1 MSWMQKK
8 GIFEDLYVYQ
18 PWSVPL
24 LHTSLPDKILKELI
38 QLTDIIEKDEDRE
51 SWNDELA
58 GEIENEWK
66 IDSILLT
73 NIKFTEY
80 VIQYSWEYY
89 EKLVSNYAIRDYN
102 IPPGL
107 VIFKSILENIELTSA
122 WFNDQKDNEYSP
134 MHKHTG
140 ILSGVLYLMIPEYLP
155 SRKNKDTDGAITF
168 IGNETAQE
176 GMISNSTLKIS
187 PKVGDIF
194 MFPSSLK
201 HEVYPFR
208 TKDGKGVRRSLSFNL
223 NTDKFIPQAKWF
235 LESNITSENVP
246 PEE

>member
-1 MSWMQKK
+1 MS
-8 GIFEDLYVYQ
+8 DLNVYQ

-24 LHTSLPDKILKELI
+24 LHTSLSDNFIQKLI
-38 QLTDIIEKDEDRE
+38 QLTDVIAEDKEEQE
-51 SWNDELA
+51 SIGSEVS
-58 GEIENEWK
+58 GEIKDEWK
-66 IDSILLT
+66 IDPVLLT
-73 NIKFTEY
+73 NIKFTDN
-80 VIQYSWEYY
+80 IIRLGWEYF
-89 EKLVSNYAIRDYN
+89 KIVLNNFQIIDNKVPLALV
-102 IPPGL
+102 
-107 VIFKSILENIELTSA
+107 VFKSALENIEISSA

-140 ILSGVLYLMIPEYLP
+140 ILSGVLYLKIPEYLP
-155 SRKNKDTDGAITF
+155 SRKNKGTDGAITF

-235 LESNITSENVP
+235 LESKITSGNVS

>member
-107 VIFKSILENIELTSA
+107 VIFKSIMENIELTSA
-122 WFNDQKDNEYSP
+122 WFNDQKDNEYNP
-134 MHKHTG
+134 MHNHIGT
-140 ILSGVLYLMIPEYLP
+140 LSGVLYLKIPEYLP
-155 SRKNKDTDGAITF
+155 SRKHESIDGTINFRT
-168 IGNETAQE
+168 NETTDE
-176 GMISNSTLKIS
+176 GLISNSSVQIS

-194 MFPSSLK
+194 LFSSKLK
-201 HEVYPFR
+201 HQVYPFR
-208 TKDGKGVRRSLSFNL
+208 TVDGKGIRRSMSFNL
-223 NTDKFIPQAKWF
+223 DKKHKGVA
-235 LESNITSENVP
+235 E
-246 PEE
+246 